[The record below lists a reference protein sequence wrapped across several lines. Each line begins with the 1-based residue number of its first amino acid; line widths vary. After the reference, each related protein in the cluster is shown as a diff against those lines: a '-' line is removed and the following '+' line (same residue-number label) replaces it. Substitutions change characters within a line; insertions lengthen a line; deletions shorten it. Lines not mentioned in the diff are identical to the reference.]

1 MTVDEAIDM
10 MTVYFPNG
18 REDCELWFEVP
29 NKGFGFRTPRQVVE
43 QGEFDSFGM
52 MIAAINGD
60 IHS

>member
-1 MTVDEAIDM
+1 M